1 MKKTA
6 PKKMTL
12 TRETIGTL
20 SDSDTQQVFGGV
32 TGQLQFRKHNREF
45 TEPIF
50 GILQRVPFVVAE
62 AKDYDWVRSD
72 MLSQLL

>member
-32 TGQLQFRKHNREF
+32 TGQCTTSIKVCC
-45 TEPIF
+45 P
-50 GILQRVPFVVAE
+50 
-62 AKDYDWVRSD
+62 D
-72 MLSQLL
+72 M

>member
-20 SDSDTQQVFGGV
+20 SDSDTKQALGGA
-32 TGQLQFRKHNREF
+32 TGNCTTSR
-45 TEPIF
+45 
-50 GILQRVPFVVAE
+50 FVCCP
-62 AKDYDWVRSD
+62 D
-72 MLSQLL
+72 M

>member
-20 SDSDTQQVFGGV
+20 SDSDTQKVFGGAV
-32 TGQLQFRKHNREF
+32 TDRCTTSRDVCC
-45 TEPIF
+45 P
-50 GILQRVPFVVAE
+50 
-62 AKDYDWVRSD
+62 D
-72 MLSQLL
+72 M